1 MGLDISNAL
10 FGNFHL
16 NWTATR
22 WFQNW
27 CSESG
32 LPYPFIG
39 WESGGND
46 GDQCL
51 LKSDI
56 KQTQAA
62 EVWCRA
68 LDLVFPDLA
77 QLGTELTLHPPE
89 DLWTYLYP
97 HKGEDPGESLSED
110 WWERRAVAAWY
121 AILRHGIT
129 HGDTLEYW

>member
-1 MGLDISNAL
+1 MGLDIANAL

-16 NWTATR
+16 NWAGTM

-39 WESGGND
+39 WESGFND

-51 LKSDI
+51 LKSDNEETRLA
-56 KQTQAA
+56 KDWCQAL
-62 EVWCRA
+62 EQK
-68 LDLVFPDLA
+68 FPDLA
-77 QLGTELTLHPPE
+77 RLGAELTAHPPE

-97 HKGEDPGESLSED
+97 LRGSEPSHSLSKDE
-110 WWERRAVAAWY
+110 WERRAVAAWY